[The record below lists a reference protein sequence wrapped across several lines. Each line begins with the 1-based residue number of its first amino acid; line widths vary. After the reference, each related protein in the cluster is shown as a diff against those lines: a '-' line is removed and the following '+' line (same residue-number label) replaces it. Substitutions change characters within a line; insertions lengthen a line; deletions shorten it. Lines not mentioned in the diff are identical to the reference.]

1 MHVVITG
8 ASSGIG
14 ACLAREFHQSG
25 AEVTIV
31 ARRSA
36 LLEQL
41 KAALG
46 SRCEVVVADL
56 AAREPAR
63 WVDEVEARRP
73 IDVFIN
79 NAGFNIS
86 GPFDAA
92 SPPDVER
99 MFQVDLHAPI
109 ALARAAV
116 PRMIARGSGALV
128 NISSVAGIVPPA
140 GMACYSAAKA
150 GLAAFSEALR
160 AELQHT
166 GVHVLT
172 VYPGPI
178 DNGAQQ
184 ENEAMYGAA
193 AKAAPWGD
201 PRELSRAVR
210 LALLRRRARLVF
222 PRFYAAARAFPQ
234 LARWVVDASTPLISR
249 DGIRGAL
256 PNAGDLTKG
265 RTFEH
270 P

>member
-1 MHVVITG
+1 LNTSHHKEQHMHVVITG

-14 ACLAREFHQSG
+14 ACLAREFHANG

-31 ARRSA
+31 ARRSG

-41 KAALG
+41 KKDLG

-56 AAREPAR
+56 ASKDGAD
-63 WVDEVEARRP
+63 WVHGVEARAP
-73 IDVFIN
+73 IDVFVN

-92 SPPDVER
+92 TSSEVAKL
-99 MFQVDLHAPI
+99 FQVDLQAPI
-109 ALARAAV
+109 ALARAVV
-116 PRMIARGSGALV
+116 PAMIARGSGALV

-140 GMACYSAAKA
+140 GMACYAAAKA

-160 AELQHT
+160 AELKPS

-178 DNGAQQ
+178 DNGTPQDNV
-184 ENEAMYGAA
+184 EMYGSA

-201 PRELSRAVR
+201 PRELACEIR
-210 LALLRRRARLVF
+210 LAMQRRRARLIF

-234 LARWVVDASTPLISR
+234 IARWVVDGNTPVIKRLPA
-249 DGIRGAL
+249 GAL
-256 PNAGDLTKG
+256 GAGQT
-265 RTFEH
+265 
-270 P
+270 